1 MAKIKIIDTEVTV
14 IKRDEIDFICITDM
28 IKAKDGDFFVTDWLR
43 NRNNLDYL
51 GIWGKVN
58 NPDFNYGEF
67 ATIKNNLNIKL

>member
-43 NRNNLDYL
+43 NRNNLDYS
-51 GIWGKVN
+51 GIWEKVN